1 MNRPTDPARIVP
13 APMGRPWSPRIEDDA
28 LVRGQGRYG
37 DDTRPDGAARACF
50 VRSPHAFATIGGID
64 AAAARKMPGVLA
76 VLTAAELEPA
86 HYHSVSHPHPLPGR
100 GGKMVFGPHRPALAQ
115 GRVLHVGEPVALVVA
130 ETLAIA
136 QEAADAVV
144 VDYAP
149 LTPVVE
155 PRQALVAEALWPE
168 APANTAFDWSAPAD
182 PDGRLAAE
190 IERAF
195 VAAAHVARLDLV
207 NQRVAAVSLEPRVAT
222 ASYDPAQGTF
232 TLRCGSQGVAG
243 IRMQVASA
251 MGLKPNELRVLSE
264 DVGGGFGMKAAG
276 YPEYVA
282 LLHAARALGRP
293 IHWVSTR
300 SEAFLSDNQG
310 RDSLWTAELA
320 LDRKGRFL
328 ALRVDGLANV
338 GAYVTGVAHFCATLH
353 ISGCLPGVYDIPR
366 ASVNSR
372 CILTNTVPIGPY
384 RGAGRPEANYLLERL
399 IDEAARQTGLDK
411 AEIRRRNLIPA
422 SRIPYTTAFGNVYD
436 SGDFAAVFEQA
447 LRSADYAG
455 FRERR
460 KQSKKAGKLRGIGIG
475 CYLEISGAVPEEAAS
490 ITFPGG
496 HQPIEISIGATPQGQ
511 GHLTVFR
518 HVAAMQLGIPDD
530 AIRIRHGDSARDVPG
545 FGAVASRSAMMVG
558 GAIVRTV
565 EAMLAKGRHLAALL
579 LQAAEGEVEYRDGAF
594 HVPGSERRIGLF
606 DVAERAGELV
616 RQGVV
621 PEGLDTKGS
630 VKTGPSFPNG
640 CHIAE
645 VEIDPCTGAVTIA
658 RYTAV
663 DDCGNLLDRV
673 IVEGQVHGGVAQGIG
688 QALSEAAVYDAESGQ
703 LVSGSFM
710 DYGLPRAHMMPPVA
724 SEHIEV
730 ACRTNPLGVKGT
742 GEAGTTAAPPTI
754 MNAIL
759 DALPPGIT
767 LDMPATSEKIW
778 RALQRAP

>member
-1 MNRPTDPARIVP
+1 
-13 APMGRPWSPRIEDDA
+13 
-28 LVRGQGRYG
+28 
-37 DDTRPDGAARACF
+37 
-50 VRSPHAFATIGGID
+50 
-64 AAAARKMPGVLA
+64 
-76 VLTAAELEPA
+76 
-86 HYHSVSHPHPLPGR
+86 
-100 GGKMVFGPHRPALAQ
+100 
-115 GRVLHVGEPVALVVA
+115 
-130 ETLAIA
+130 
-136 QEAADAVV
+136 
-144 VDYAP
+144 
-149 LTPVVE
+149 
-155 PRQALVAEALWPE
+155 
-168 APANTAFDWSAPAD
+168 
-182 PDGRLAAE
+182 
-190 IERAF
+190 
-195 VAAAHVARLDLV
+195 
-207 NQRVAAVSLEPRVAT
+207 
-222 ASYDPAQGTF
+222 
-232 TLRCGSQGVAG
+232 
-243 IRMQVASA
+243 

-282 LLHAARALGRP
+282 LLHAARALGRSV
-293 IHWVSTR
+293 HWVSSR

-353 ISGCLPGVYDIPR
+353 ISGCLPGTYDIPL

-399 IDEAARQTGLDK
+399 IDEAARQSGLDK
-411 AEIRRRNLIPA
+411 AEIRRRNLIPTN
-422 SRIPYTTAFGNVYD
+422 RIPYTTAFGNVYD
-436 SGDFAAVFEQA
+436 SGDFVAVFEQA
-447 LRSADYAG
+447 IQRADYAG

-460 KQSKKAGKLRGIGIG
+460 KQSKKRGKLRGIGIG

-490 ITFPGG
+490 LTFPGG
-496 HQPIEISIGATPQGQ
+496 HQAIEISIGATPQGQ

-530 AIRIRHGDSARDVPG
+530 AVRIRHGDSARDVPG

-558 GAIVRTV
+558 GAIVRTI
-565 EAMLAKGRHLAALL
+565 EAMLEKGRHIAALL
-579 LQAAEGEVEYRDGAF
+579 LQASEGEVEYRGGAF
-594 HVPGSERRIGLF
+594 HIAGSERRIDLF

-621 PEGLDTKGS
+621 PEGLNTKGS

-640 CHIAE
+640 CHVAE
-645 VEIDPCTGAVTIA
+645 VEIDPATGAVSIE

-663 DDCGNLLDRV
+663 DDCGNLLDQV

-688 QALSEAAVYDAESGQ
+688 QALSEAAVYDADSGQ

-710 DYGLPRAHMMPPVA
+710 DYGLPRAHMMPSVA
-724 SEHIEV
+724 SQHIEV

-759 DALPPGIT
+759 DALPPGVT

-778 RALQRAP
+778 QALQAATVPK